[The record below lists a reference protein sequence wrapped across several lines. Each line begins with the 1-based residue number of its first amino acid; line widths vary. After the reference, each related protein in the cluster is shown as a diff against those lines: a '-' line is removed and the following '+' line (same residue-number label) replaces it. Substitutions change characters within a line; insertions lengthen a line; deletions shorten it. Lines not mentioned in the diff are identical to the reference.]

1 MTESIAHTDKK
12 FDILPDGLIWEEN
25 KYNYTF
31 IPDSKTYS
39 NLKIVEIVQQ
49 NDVYE
54 KYKVKANIF
63 GELICCKD
71 KTKISNLKNK
81 IGYETYEE
89 YINFISTYDKS
100 RDQWIYNIIDGIAE
114 TSDILY
120 VDEDIIIIPTYTW
133 NKSDVEKLHVL
144 AIVKDK
150 NLRTIRDLNQS
161 HIQLLK
167 NIKNI
172 GIGIISFKYSIQS
185 DEINIYF
192 HYEPSTY
199 QLHAHFT
206 NLSNSDFKNSVEC
219 SHHIDNVIFNLSL
232 NSDYYK
238 LINMVKR
245 L

>member
-1 MTESIAHTDKK
+1 VLFRS
-12 FDILPDGLIWEEN
+12 
-25 KYNYTF
+25 
-31 IPDSKTYS
+31 
-39 NLKIVEIVQQ
+39 
-49 NDVYE
+49 
-54 KYKVKANIF
+54 
-63 GELICCKD
+63 
-71 KTKISNLKNK
+71 
-81 IGYETYEE
+81 
-89 YINFISTYDKS
+89 
-100 RDQWIYNIIDGIAE
+100 QWIYNIIDGAAE
-114 TSDILY
+114 QSDIIY
-120 VDEDIIIIPTYTW
+120 MDEDIIIIPTYTW
-133 NKSDVEKLHVL
+133 ANSDVEKLHVL

-161 HIQLLK
+161 HIELLK
-167 NIKNI
+167 KIKNI
-172 GIGIISFKYSIQS
+172 GLAIISSNYSIEI

-206 NLSNSDFKNSVEC
+206 NLLNNDFKNSVEC